1 MRIMRGAQRI
11 LVKCFNFKVCNQV
24 MEVSS
29 EPVKLADVGLVRPR
43 LEGPWICSTCRKQ
56 LALLKL
62 ARKIMS
68 AKLGIKFKSPA
79 LS

>member
-1 MRIMRGAQRI
+1 MTGKSGYTKLKEQKLERQ
-11 LVKCFNFKVCNQV
+11 CFNFKACNQV

-43 LEGPWICSTCRKQ
+43 LEGPWICSTCREQ
-56 LALLKL
+56 PALLKL

-68 AKLGIKFKSPA
+68 AKLGIKFK
-79 LS
+79 